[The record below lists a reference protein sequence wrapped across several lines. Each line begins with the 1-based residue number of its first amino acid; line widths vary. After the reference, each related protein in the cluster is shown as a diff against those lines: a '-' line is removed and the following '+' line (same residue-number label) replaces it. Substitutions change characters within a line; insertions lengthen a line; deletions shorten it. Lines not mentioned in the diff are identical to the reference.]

1 MVKTGRKNAM
11 KYAAGMENDAPS
23 VEARIEWKS
32 IISANTNRAM
42 NITPKE

>member
-1 MVKTGRKNAM
+1 MVKIGRRNAT

-23 VEARIEWKS
+23 VEARTKLRYIT
-32 IISANTNRAM
+32 SANTNRAM